1 LNLINLLYGKPL
13 QLLIVEG
20 LNTLNSQNLEKVSLS
35 QISEIIINLRP
46 ELKVIINNSHEKQK
60 LNKRILNTIKKL
72 EAESLIKIEF
82 ITNKDINTT
91 YYLIF
96 TKIF

>member
-1 LNLINLLYGKPL
+1 MNLINLLYGKPL

-20 LNTLNSQNLEKVSLS
+20 LNTLNSKNLEKVSLS
-35 QISEIIINLRP
+35 QISEIIIDIRP
-46 ELKVIINNSHEKQK
+46 ELKAIINNSHEKQK

>member
-1 LNLINLLYGKPL
+1 MNLINLLYGKPL

-46 ELKVIINNSHEKQK
+46 ELKVIINKSHEKQK